1 MLFMCFSIFS
11 HRRPATTGWNIL
23 EPEHGSQHD
32 PRQLGSSGSSLGGW
46 TGGRDTPAGHHDTDS
61 RRRPGPDHWSGSGGE
76 GQDPARPRLETDDD
90 LDDLDFSWRQ
100 RWRGVMTYLIGFG
113 WPMVLLSLCLNVV
126 LGVGW
131 MHAKMS
137 RCARRRKDKNKKQ
150 REEVAVTGAGDPQ
163 ESRSMLPALGSE
175 SLTPPAD
182 PPSSRSQT

>member
-1 MLFMCFSIFS
+1 
-11 HRRPATTGWNIL
+11 
-23 EPEHGSQHD
+23 
-32 PRQLGSSGSSLGGW
+32 
-46 TGGRDTPAGHHDTDS
+46 
-61 RRRPGPDHWSGSGGE
+61 
-76 GQDPARPRLETDDD
+76 
-90 LDDLDFSWRQ
+90 
-100 RWRGVMTYLIGFG
+100 MTYLIGFG
-113 WPMVLLSLCLNVV
+113 WPGVLLSLCLNVV